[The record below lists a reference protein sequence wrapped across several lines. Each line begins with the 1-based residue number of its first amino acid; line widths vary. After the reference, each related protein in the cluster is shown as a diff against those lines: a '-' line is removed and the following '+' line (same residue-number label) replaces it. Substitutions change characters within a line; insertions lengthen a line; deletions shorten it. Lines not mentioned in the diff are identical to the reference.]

1 ILADIDGLDYEDKHY
16 KRRKTYL
23 EESLYK
29 AYDKMDEI
37 ENSLAGAKVKKR
49 SIMADK
55 VTRDNIYKALIY
67 FEDFYDKMNDSER
80 REFMSVLLENVQINE
95 YCRALWNAVLEENL
109 SGKIT
114 VHSSLYAV
122 AVYEKLGF
130 VQTDDVRDERKKQ

>member
-1 ILADIDGLDYEDKHY
+1 MPYHILADIDGLDYEDKHY

-80 REFMSVLLENVQINE
+80 REFMSVLLENVQI
-95 YCRALWNAVLEENL
+95 Y
-109 SGKIT
+109 K
-114 VHSSLYAV
+114 
-122 AVYEKLGF
+122 
-130 VQTDDVRDERKKQ
+130 ERQ

>member
-1 ILADIDGLDYEDKHY
+1 MPYHI
-16 KRRKTYL
+16 
-23 EESLYK
+23 
-29 AYDKMDEI
+29 
-37 ENSLAGAKVKKR
+37 SLAGAKVKKR

-55 VTRDNIYKALIY
+55 VTGDNIYKALIY

-80 REFMSVLLENVQINE
+80 REFMSVLLENVQIYE

-114 VHSSLYAV
+114 VHSSLYAE

-130 VQTDDVRDERKKQ
+130 MQTDDVQDERKKQ